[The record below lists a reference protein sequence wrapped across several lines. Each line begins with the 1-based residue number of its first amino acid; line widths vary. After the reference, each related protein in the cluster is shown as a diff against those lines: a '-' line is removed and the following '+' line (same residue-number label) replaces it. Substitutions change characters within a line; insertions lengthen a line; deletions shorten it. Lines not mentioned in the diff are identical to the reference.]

1 MNKNQRQGKMQI
13 DVFGN
18 DKEYHEVIT
27 TAIRDFGQL
36 GYFIQSIAYRHG
48 VLEVIC
54 TYPHSEKQEQVQ
66 KDSTATS
73 FIPL

>member
-1 MNKNQRQGKMQI
+1 MQI
-13 DVFGN
+13 VFGN

-36 GYFIQSIAYRHG
+36 GYFIQSITYRRG

-54 TYPHSEKQEQVQ
+54 TYPHSEKQGSEVR
-66 KDSTATS
+66 KEGKNE
-73 FIPL
+73 